1 MKKLILLAIAALSFI
16 GSAATK
22 TASELWKEADATPGP
37 GRSAWYDRL
46 SESELKVLAD
56 DILVIAATNL
66 TAAQR
71 MKTPVAFRIFCHWEQ
86 HPVAG
91 AGLAGEYDGKF
102 AAAGLTHATVFWK
115 YAPKMTEAYINS
127 PKNAEWARKFPAYVA
142 MIRSISKKGESNTDL
157 AVGANIMVE
166 CAANYN
172 PNHNYGAGLEAV
184 KNRIARNATKL
195 IRRKLRSQ
203 GLPIT
208 VKDGVNPVQNDL
220 DRLVQALNAPKMAGL
235 KEWFAEF
242 RPDYTWIDAQW
253 MSDEDFQKYKDAIYY
268 GDRDF
273 NSYAKF
279 MLCAYLG
286 VDEYNKF
293 VKAFNCE
300 K

>member
-1 MKKLILLAIAALSFI
+1 MKKSILLAVAALSFI

-22 TASELWKEADATPGP
+22 TASELWKEADAAPAS
-37 GRSAWYDRL
+37 GRHAWYAGL

-56 DILVIAATNL
+56 DILAIAATNL
-66 TAAQR
+66 TAAQGR
-71 MKTPVAFRIFCHWEQ
+71 MFFVARNIFCHWTQ
-86 HPVAG
+86 PPAG
-91 AGLAGEYDGKF
+91 AGLAEEYDGKF
-102 AAAGLTHATVFWK
+102 AAAGLTCATYFWK
-115 YAPKMTEAYINS
+115 NAPKMTEAYIDS
-127 PKNAEWARKFPAYVA
+127 PKNAEWARKFPAFVA
-142 MIRSISKKGESNTDL
+142 MIRSISKKGENNTDL
-157 AVGANIMVE
+157 AVEANVMVE
-166 CAANYN
+166 CAANFN
-172 PNHNYGAGLEAV
+172 PNHNYGAVLDVV
-184 KNRIARNATKL
+184 KNRITKNAPKL

-208 VKDGVNPVQNDL
+208 VKDGVNPVQDSL
-220 DRLVQALNAPKMAGL
+220 DRLVHALNAPKMAGL

-279 MLCAYLG
+279 MLCVYLG

-300 K
+300 KE